1 MRKQENH
8 SISLQLST
16 NLTLRDSHSELPMM
30 LDPNWAGGILK
41 TEESHRPWPNL
52 TPKEKFFAPN
62 TQQLFCPCPG
72 SLNDMG
78 HIISW
83 SKLPLFEDVPLVEI

>member
-30 LDPNWAGGILK
+30 LDPIWAGGILK

-52 TPKEKFFAPN
+52 TPKEKYFAPN
-62 TQQLFCPCPG
+62 TQQTV
-72 SLNDMG
+72 
-78 HIISW
+78 I
-83 SKLPLFEDVPLVEI
+83 LPLPREFK